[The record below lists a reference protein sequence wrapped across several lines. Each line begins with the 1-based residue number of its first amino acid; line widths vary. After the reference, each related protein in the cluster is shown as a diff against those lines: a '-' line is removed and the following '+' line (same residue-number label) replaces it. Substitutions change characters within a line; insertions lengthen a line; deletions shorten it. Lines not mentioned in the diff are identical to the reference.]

1 MDDRTSASPAVQ
13 QDLRKDWDTPTLI
26 VEDVRSITHGGSNP
40 TPSPVHPPDD
50 TWYS

>member
-1 MDDRTSASPAVQ
+1 MDDRTTEGPAVQ
-13 QDLRKDWDTPTLI
+13 ADPRKEWETPNLI

-40 TPSPVHPPDD
+40 TPSPIHPPDD